1 MIESEND
8 DIPQL
13 SEEKNKTTDFPE
25 NEVHDA
31 IMQMEKNK
39 TSGPDGFLT
48 EFYQRFWDIC
58 SFPEG

>member
-13 SEEKNKTTDFPE
+13 SEEKKKILTTDFPE

-31 IMQMEKNK
+31 IMQM
-39 TSGPDGFLT
+39 GD
-48 EFYQRFWDIC
+48 
-58 SFPEG
+58 

>member
-31 IMQMEKNK
+31 IMQMGE
-39 TSGPDGFLT
+39 
-48 EFYQRFWDIC
+48 
-58 SFPEG
+58 